1 MANKNNTSKNKN
13 STSKNS
19 GKSAPK
25 KQFFLIRW
33 IKGLINYFVS
43 AYSELKKVSWPTRKE
58 LFRGTWVVI
67 VLVLLFTVICY
78 GLDTLFGFLA
88 EIFYNLV

>member
-1 MANKNNTSKNKN
+1 MANKKTPAQQ
-13 STSKNS
+13 
-19 GKSAPK
+19 KSAPK

-43 AYSELKKVSWPTRKE
+43 AYNELKKVSWPTRKE

-67 VLVLLFTVICY
+67 IIVVLFTVLCY
-78 GLDTLFGFLA
+78 GFDTLFGFLA
-88 EIFYNLV
+88 ELFYNLV